1 MQALKRTSSETQ
13 GQIVRA
19 RESLN
24 GMKNMARRKVKN
36 GEKSPW
42 GQCLI
47 RPVPNGRRRSGFWLG
62 GKNTKVFW
70 HQSGARMAATVW
82 NWSGKTLSPG
92 ALLAVLYFSSCHIFP
107 PVYIP
112 FLTKEVS
119 LLYTFHWQNL
129 SMEGIQNGTPF
140 TYLLL
145 NAFNCFKGTVFWI
158 WINHKTRTSS
168 LLSRSNKMHLITLF
182 GLFTDRHDWFPYPF
196 TYFNQWNPY
205 SFIAGDKMS
214 PQTYLG
220 QRYSMSCITRFSPN
234 LSSFL
239 GCPCCTN

>member
-1 MQALKRTSSETQ
+1 MWKEALVRGLSAPSKNFLTKLTCLRDAGEGTQ
-13 GQIVRA
+13 QSFI
-19 RESLN
+19 
-24 GMKNMARRKVKN
+24 
-36 GEKSPW
+36 W
-42 GQCLI
+42 GGSVL
-47 RPVPNGRRRSGFWLG
+47 RS
-62 GKNTKVFW
+62 N
-70 HQSGARMAATVW
+70 
-82 NWSGKTLSPG
+82 P
-92 ALLAVLYFSSCHIFP
+92 FP
-107 PVYIP
+107 FYIP

-145 NAFNCFKGTVFWI
+145 NPFDCFKCTVFWI